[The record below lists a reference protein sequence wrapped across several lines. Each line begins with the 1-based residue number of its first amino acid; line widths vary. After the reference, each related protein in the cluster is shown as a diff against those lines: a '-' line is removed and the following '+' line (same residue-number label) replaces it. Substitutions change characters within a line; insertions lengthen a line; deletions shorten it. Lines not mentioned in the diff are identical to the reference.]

1 MTSFMNDPLPRPP
14 LQLRLDDDDDD
25 AEDRVRVLNGRACRR
40 RAESEGCSWTD
51 PSKNRSLIVVV
62 TLL

>member
-25 AEDRVRVLNGRACRR
+25 AEDRVLNGRACRR

-51 PSKNRSLIVVV
+51 PSKKRSLIVVV